1 MICSESCNSSQ
12 GGPMMSAPGPKNEAL
27 TLCVGMEINRIP
39 IPNVLEGS
47 L

>member
-12 GGPMMSAPGPKNEAL
+12 GVPMMSRPQPKNEAE
-27 TLCVGMEINRIP
+27 TLRVATHMRAIP

>member
-1 MICSESCNSSQ
+1 MICSESCNSEPDGTLFRGRHQ
-12 GGPMMSAPGPKNEAL
+12 ENEAE
-27 TLCVGMEINRIP
+27 TLRVGMDINRIP